1 MGWHGLLLISK
12 QLFSLNNQTRD
23 QQVDCKL
30 NLYLHNEAT
39 LRNFAFGP
47 QRQNM
52 NMAQW
57 QKTQIQRDN
66 GMMAEAQA
74 PVIISASR
82 STDIPAFYADW
93 FFHRLKAGYSAWT
106 NPFNGVKSFMS
117 YEKCRFIVF
126 WSKNPKPLLEHLDEL
141 KERNIG
147 CYIQYTLNDYEKE
160 GLEKGVPPLEERID
174 TFKRLVD
181 KLGEGRLIWRFDPL
195 ILTDRID
202 IDDLLRK
209 MQNIGDQL
217 QGYTEKL
224 VFSYAD
230 IALYKKVKANLEKS
244 HVNYQEWTAPQME
257 KFARKLSELNQKWH
271 YQLATCGEKI
281 DLKQYGIQYN
291 RCVDDDLMIRFAH
304 HDKTLMDFLSVEIKT
319 IENSLFGTEPI
330 PAKALMLSDNQFAIK
345 KKDNSDKGQRQ
356 FCGCMVS
363 KDIGEYNTC
372 PHLCEYCYANASKE
386 KAIENYKRH
395 EMYPEGETITGY

>member
-1 MGWHGLLLISK
+1 M
-12 QLFSLNNQTRD
+12 
-23 QQVDCKL
+23 
-30 NLYLHNEAT
+30 
-39 LRNFAFGP
+39 
-47 QRQNM
+47 QRIQKKRQ
-52 NMAQW
+52 MAQW

-66 GMMAEAQA
+66 GEMVEAQA

-93 FFHRLKAGYSAWT
+93 FFHRLKVGYSAWT
-106 NPFNGVKSFMS
+106 NPFNGVKSFVS
-117 YEKCRFIVF
+117 YENCRFIVF

-160 GLEKGVPPLEERID
+160 GLEKGVPPLEERIE
-174 TFKRLVD
+174 TFKRTVD
-181 KLGEGRLIWRFDPL
+181 KLGKGRVIWRFDPL
-195 ILTDRID
+195 IQTDQISLN
-202 IDDLLRK
+202 DLLK
-209 MQNIGDQL
+209 KVEHIGDQL
-217 QGYTEKL
+217 RGYTEKL

-244 HVNYQEWTAPQME
+244 HVNYAEWTTAQME
-257 KFARKLSELNQKWH
+257 EFAQRLSELNQKWH

-281 DLKQYGIQYN
+281 DIEKYGIQHN
-291 RCVDDDLMIRFAH
+291 RCIDDDIMIRFAH
-304 HDKTLMDFLSVEIKT
+304 HDKALMDFLGVEITEGDLFNPKPT
-319 IENSLFGTEPI
+319 II
-330 PAKALMLSDNQFAIK
+330 KHRDNR
-345 KKDNSDKGQRQ
+345 DKGQRE

-386 KAIENYKRH
+386 KAQENYNKH
-395 EMYPEGETITGY
+395 EMNPLGETIAGK